1 MIDLQNHKL
10 SVSDQCRL
18 FSIHRSGLYY
28 KPRGKSELNIHL
40 MKIIDK
46 EFFDKP
52 FYGVRRMTHHL
63 KHMGYKVNR
72 KRIERLYRLMDIRV
86 IYPKKN
92 LSKPGKGHKLY
103 PYLLKGLTIDRPN
116 QVWAT
121 DITWIPMKK
130 GFMYLI
136 AIIDLHSRYVV
147 NWSVSNSMDAAWCSE
162 VLTEAIEEHGTPEIF
177 NTDQGSQF
185 SSLLFT
191 DVLKAYNIRISM
203 DGKGRAI
210 DNIFIERLW
219 RSVKYEYAYLNPA
232 NGGLDL
238 YHGMKKYMNFYNNQ
252 RPHQSL
258 KYQVPG
264 MVFKQQ
270 KKAA

>member
-1 MIDLQNHKL
+1 MVDPQHHKL
-10 SVSDQCRL
+10 SVSEQCHL
-18 FSIHRSGLYY
+18 LSIHRSGLYY
-28 KPRGKSELNIHL
+28 KPRGETLLNMHL
-40 MKIIDK
+40 MKIIDR

-63 KHMGYKVNR
+63 KHMSYRVNK
-72 KRIERLYRLMDIRV
+72 KRIERLYRLMDLRV
-86 IYPKKN
+86 IYPKKH
-92 LSKPGKGHKLY
+92 LSKPGKGHTLY

-116 QVWAT
+116 QVWST

-130 GFMYLI
+130 GFMYMI
-136 AIIDLHSRYVV
+136 AIIDLYSRYVV
-147 NWSVSNSMDAAWCSE
+147 NWSISNSMDAAWCRE
-162 VLTEAIEEHGTPEIF
+162 VLTEAIEKYGAPEIF

-191 DVLKAYNIRISM
+191 DVLKANNVRISM

-219 RSVKYEYAYLNPA
+219 RSVKYEYAYLNPS
-232 NGGLDL
+232 NGGLEL
-238 YHGMKKYMNFYNNQ
+238 YQGMKKYMDFYNNQ

-258 KYQVPG
+258 KYQVPKT
-264 MVFKQQ
+264 VFEQHKY
-270 KKAA
+270 AA

>member
-1 MIDLQNHKL
+1 MVDPQNHKL
-10 SVSDQCRL
+10 SLSDQCRL

-28 KPRGKSELNIHL
+28 KSRGESELNMCL
-40 MKIIDK
+40 MKIIDR
-46 EFFDKP
+46 EIFDKP

-63 KHMGYKVNR
+63 KHMGYRINR
-72 KRIERLYRLMDIRV
+72 KRIGRLYRLMDIRV

-92 LSKPGKGHKLY
+92 LSKPGKGNKLY

-136 AIIDLHSRYVV
+136 AIIDLQSRFVV
-147 NWSVSNSMDAAWCSE
+147 NWSISNSMDAAWCSE
-162 VLTEAIEEHGTPEIF
+162 VLTEAIDRHGAPEIL

-185 SSLLFT
+185 SSLLFS
-191 DVLKAYNIRISM
+191 DVLRDNNVRISM
-203 DGKGRAI
+203 DGKGRAM
-210 DNIFIERLW
+210 DNIFIERFW

-232 NGGLDL
+232 NGGLSL
-238 YHGMKKYMNFYNNQ
+238 YQGMKKYMDFYNNQ

-258 KYQVPG
+258 KYQVPRT
-264 MVFKQQ
+264 VFEQQ
-270 KKAA
+270 LKAA